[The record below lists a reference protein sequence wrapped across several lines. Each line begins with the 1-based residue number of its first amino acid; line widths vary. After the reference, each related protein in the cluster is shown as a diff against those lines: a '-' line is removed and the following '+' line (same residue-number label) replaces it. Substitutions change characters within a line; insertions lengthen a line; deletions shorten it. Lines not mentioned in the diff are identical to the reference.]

1 MAVQM
6 RGRMTEGNIYKQII
20 MFSIPLLLGNFF
32 QLMYNTIDSVV
43 VGNAVGS
50 QALAAVG
57 ISTPIINLLVA
68 FFVGLA
74 TGAGVVV
81 SRGFGANRLDEV
93 RRSVHTFILFS
104 ILFGILLSLV
114 GIFGSKTILQ
124 WMGTDESV
132 LPQALSYLR
141 IYFAGAVFLTVYNAG
156 TGILQASGDSK
167 TPLYFLI
174 ATSILNII
182 LDVLFVAVMHMGV
195 SGAAVATIIS
205 EFVSMFLILR
215 ALMRGPE
222 EIRLS
227 PKELRIDQELLSRI
241 IRIGI
246 PAGLQGMIVSVSNV
260 IVMSYISGFGPSS
273 VAGFT
278 SANKFDNF
286 LGLPVN
292 SFALAVTTFTGQNL
306 GARQFER
313 VRRGVRAGMVLS
325 CSTVIAAGV
334 VVFIYAPQCIAFFS
348 REAEVME
355 VGAKCIRTMCPFY
368 TALAFHQVL
377 SGALRASGRSSIP
390 MITSIVSFV
399 ALRQIF
405 LAVAL
410 RWFRDITV
418 VAYGYSLTWIMAA
431 LFTSGYY
438 VFSHW
443 LQKEAG
449 RAAA

>member
-1 MAVQM
+1 MSQI

-20 MFSIPLLLGNFF
+20 LFSIPLLLGNFF

-68 FFVGLA
+68 FFIGLS

-81 SRGFGANRLDEV
+81 SRGFGGGRLDEV
-93 RRSVHTFILFS
+93 HRSVHTFILFS
-104 ILFGILLSLV
+104 ILFGILLTAV
-114 GIFGSKTILQ
+114 GVFGSRTILL
-124 WMGTDESV
+124 WMGTEEAV

-141 IYFAGAVFLTVYNAG
+141 IYFLGSVFLTVYNAG
-156 TGILQASGDSK
+156 TGILQAAGDSK

-182 LDVLFVAVMHMGV
+182 LDVLFVAVIRMGV
-195 SGAAVATIIS
+195 AGAALATIIC
-205 EFVSMFLILR
+205 EAVSMILILR
-215 ALMRGPE
+215 ALTKGARD
-222 EIRLS
+222 IRLS
-227 PKELRIDQELLSRI
+227 FSELKIDPELLSRI

-246 PAGLQGMIVSVSNV
+246 PAGLQGMIVSISNV
-260 IVMSYISGFGPSS
+260 IVMSYISGFGASS

-306 GARQFER
+306 GAKQYER
-313 VRRGVRAGMVLS
+313 VRQGVRAGLILS
-325 CSTVIAAGV
+325 CATVISAGII
-334 VVFIYAPQCIAFFS
+334 VFIFAPQCIAFFS
-348 REAEVME
+348 QEPEVMDA
-355 VGAKCIRTMCPFY
+355 GARCIRAMCPFY

-390 MITSIVSFV
+390 MITSIVAFV
-399 ALRQIF
+399 VLRQIY
-405 LAVAL
+405 LLIAL
-410 RWFRDITV
+410 RLHSTITV
-418 VAYGYSLTWIMAA
+418 VAYGYSFTWIAAA
-431 LFTSGYY
+431 LFTSAYY

-443 LQKEAG
+443 LAREEKKAS
-449 RAAA
+449 A